1 MDLYLLLGLGIVL
14 VVNLLLVIGLTA
26 YHFTVTT
33 APVKEGREQEQWE
46 GSLSP
51 ELRR

>member
-14 VVNLLLVIGLTA
+14 VVNLVLVIGLAA

-33 APVKEGREQEQWE
+33 APAKEGREQWE